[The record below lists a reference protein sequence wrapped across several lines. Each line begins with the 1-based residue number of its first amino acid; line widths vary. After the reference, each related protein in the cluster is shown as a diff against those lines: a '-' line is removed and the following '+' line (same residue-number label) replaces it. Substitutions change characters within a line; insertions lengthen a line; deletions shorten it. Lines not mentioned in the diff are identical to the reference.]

1 MICSFKIACVV
12 FWGFQSHGS
21 RTILSGTQHYQ
32 GTKGPAFGFFVSC
45 MNFCL
50 FLWSLVQ
57 SVFACFYSTQ
67 LVGRYLFRK
76 KNVRIIIS
84 LYKKGEVSLV
94 GYQSIKSI
102 FVIVRIKIFPLTSHA
117 WTSPTNSCWIDCM
130 PNNLYV
136 AFQEVELLV
145 HDSMFN
151 LGCCIW
157 LAGLD
162 LEIFAWRTPTLWY
175 FRSTFF

>member
-1 MICSFKIACVV
+1 MGAAPSSQERSITKAQRAQLLGFLFPAWISAYFCDPWFKVFLHVFIQPNLLVDICSA
-12 FWGFQSHGS
+12 
-21 RTILSGTQHYQ
+21 
-32 GTKGPAFGFFVSC
+32 
-45 MNFCL
+45 
-50 FLWSLVQ
+50 
-57 SVFACFYSTQ
+57 
-67 LVGRYLFRK
+67 K